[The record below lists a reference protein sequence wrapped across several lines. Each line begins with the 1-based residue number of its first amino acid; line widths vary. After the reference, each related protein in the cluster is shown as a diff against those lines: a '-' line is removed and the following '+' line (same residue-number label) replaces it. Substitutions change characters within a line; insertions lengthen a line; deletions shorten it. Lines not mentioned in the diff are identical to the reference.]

1 MKDDLIKINKYL
13 NSTTNME
20 TRIAL
25 IRLIEILEAWRK
37 K

>member
-13 NSTTNME
+13 NSTTDMD

-25 IRLIEILEAWRK
+25 IRLIEVIEAWRK

>member
-13 NSTTNME
+13 NSTTDMD

-25 IRLIEILEAWRK
+25 IRLTEVIEAWKRK
-37 K
+37 

>member
-13 NSTTNME
+13 NSTTDMD

-25 IRLIEILEAWRK
+25 IRLIEVIEAWRRK
-37 K
+37 